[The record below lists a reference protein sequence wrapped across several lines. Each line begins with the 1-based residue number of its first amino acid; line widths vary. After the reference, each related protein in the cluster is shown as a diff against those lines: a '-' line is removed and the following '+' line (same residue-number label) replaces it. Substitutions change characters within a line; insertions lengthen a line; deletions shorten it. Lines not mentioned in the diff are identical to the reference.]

1 MPDDSVRVIRC
12 LLKGTSTP
20 MKVLL
25 SVDQDID
32 DLKAMLYDMGKNSV
46 LRDAYMPDL
55 TVWKVRQI

>member
-1 MPDDSVRVIRC
+1 
-12 LLKGTSTP
+12 